1 MQPPSGGCVLKLLIV
16 KTHILYKV
24 AAAFGR
30 LCVETGMQILSA
42 LAKWQP
48 PSGGC
53 VLKLDNDL
61 FFLFIVGQPPSGG
74 CVLKLDNDVFFLFIV
89 GQPPSGGCV
98 LKHYNTVNQIEL
110 KLAAAFGRLCVETT
124 NNCHFAVR

>member
-1 MQPPSGGCVLKLLIV
+1 MLKLLIV

-42 LAKWQP
+42 LAKW
-48 PSGGC
+48 
-53 VLKLDNDL
+53 
-61 FFLFIVGQPPSGG
+61 QPPSGG